1 MTLPPAASAPVAGQP
16 KSRPMSD
23 EIEAEQLP
31 YPAAQSD
38 MRRQPQSDL
47 AAYRAAGKL
56 VGKRALITGAD
67 SGIGRAVAIAFAKE
81 GADVAILF
89 NENVG
94 DAEETRRLVEAN
106 EGRRCLVIRADV
118 RDAQQCRDAVART
131 VDEFGAIDILVNNAA
146 FQMAQERF
154 EDIDE
159 AQFRRT
165 FETNIFGY
173 FHMAQAVLPHL
184 KNGSAIV
191 NTGSVV
197 GIVGN
202 PILVDYASSKGAIHA
217 FTKSLAISLGDRG
230 IRVNCVAPG
239 PVWTPNIPGTMPA
252 DEVEHFGHEVALKRP
267 GQPEELAPAYV
278 LLASDDGSFMTGAV
292 VEVTGGKLG

>member
-1 MTLPPAASAPVAGQP
+1 MTLPPIGSPVAGPP
-16 KSRPMSD
+16 KSRPISD
-23 EIEAEQLP
+23 EIEAEQVP
-31 YPAAQSD
+31 YPAAQSA
-38 MRRQPQSDL
+38 MRQQPQSDL

-56 VGKRALITGAD
+56 AGKRAVVTGAD

-94 DAEETRRLVEAN
+94 DAEETRRLLEAT

-131 VDEFGAIDILVNNAA
+131 VAELGGIDVLVNNAA

-154 EDIDE
+154 EDIGE
-159 AQFRRT
+159 EQFRRT

-184 KNGSAIV
+184 KKGSAIV